1 MGSNISALFHALK
14 QKSAGECA
22 VLNKHDVTQKK
33 MMEKNAARE
42 EHMLAEGRLKVIKSD
57 MKRAQENRNS
67 VKDLRNM
74 EEHLKDHK
82 KVVK

>member
-1 MGSNISALFHALK
+1 
-14 QKSAGECA
+14 
-22 VLNKHDVTQKK
+22 
-33 MMEKNAARE
+33 MEKNAARE